1 MLCVGLFES
10 GTCCIKWLCRHSKLC
25 NRWVGDFAMLSCH
38 HSQKGWYLPHVLSQN
53 WYHTD
58 LIRRICMTLQVPF
71 MAWPQGLSLQ
81 PFHSLETLA
90 YAFSIFFLCNC
101 AHVLGLP
108 LNQVRKVALVTGF
121 EEQILRSIPAEEL
134 WKCSLLSF
142 RNFSIWFALAFPS
155 CGSCG
160 GLWELWELWG
170 LNVEILSTKILEA
183 FRETGA
189 ARGFRIS
196 PFLKVN
202 IHNIYTIC
210 IFCMNCLN
218 SLLLDF

>member
-142 RNFSIWFALAFPS
+142 RNFAKTLAFGSFGLLWHFQAVGAVGAQCRDPLNKDLGSISRDRS
-155 CGSCG
+155 CSRFSY
-160 GLWELWELWG
+160 L
-170 LNVEILSTKILEA
+170 A
-183 FRETGA
+183 FLTSEHT
-189 ARGFRIS
+189 
-196 PFLKVN
+196 
-202 IHNIYTIC
+202 
-210 IFCMNCLN
+210 
-218 SLLLDF
+218 

>member
-1 MLCVGLFES
+1 M
-10 GTCCIKWLCRHSKLC
+10 CCASDFLSPAPAALWQWKWLCRHSKHC

-58 LIRRICMTLQVPF
+58 LIRRICLNLQVPF

-134 WKCSLLSF
+134 WKCSLPSF
-142 RNFSIWFALAFPS
+142 RNFSIWSYLVIWFALAFPS

-160 GLWELWELWG
+160 GLWELWVQCRDP
-170 LNVEILSTKILEA
+170 LNKDLGS
-183 FRETGA
+183 
-189 ARGFRIS
+189 IS
-196 PFLKVN
+196 RDRSCSRFSHLAFLKSE
-202 IHNIYTIC
+202 HT
-210 IFCMNCLN
+210 
-218 SLLLDF
+218 